1 MATPAFGGSILSVRN
16 QEMQESEPGTHERK
30 HRPRGDLAGDILP
43 LEEVERQ
50 AIIHALTH
58 VKGDKAEAARRLGI
72 GKSTLYR
79 KLKRYGVQ

>member
-1 MATPAFGGSILSVRN
+1 MH
-16 QEMQESEPGTHERK
+16 ESELGMHERK
-30 HRPRGDLAGDILP
+30 HRPKGDLAGDIVP

-50 AIIHALTH
+50 AIFHALTH

-79 KLKRYGVQ
+79 KLKRYGVAQ